1 MFGTWLMLP
10 VLVGLGLGAHALL
23 AGAVKGVIAS
33 ARPVTGDESM
43 TAHYERRVYR
53 TADAAMLQVAGVAAA
68 AGGLAWLGVALGAGW
83 PWALA
88 LLALGAAVALDLNR
102 WERVGTSPTAVWVQR
117 GVRGRPHRIPLEQ
130 VLDLRVEEEDV
141 GGFTL
146 RHGTHN
152 RVARL
157 WLRLPDQK
165 ALALPVTDAGQGL
178 EGMEAVANQIRSR
191 KAQMDSRHDIARAEA
206 DASRRA
212 REAAAAGPSPDAEAR
227 LALRRLREKALDPS
241 AGGAPR
247 PDAPPPSAAR

>member
-1 MFGTWLMLP
+1 MVGTLLMLP

-23 AGAVKGVIAS
+23 AGAAKGVIAS
-33 ARPVTGDESM
+33 ARPVTDDEPT

-53 TADAAMLQVAGVAAA
+53 TADAAMLQVAAVAAA
-68 AGGLAWLGVALGAGW
+68 AGGLAWLGVALDAGW

-165 ALALPVTDAGQGL
+165 ALALPVTDADQGL
-178 EGMEAVANQIRSR
+178 EGVEAVANQIRSR
-191 KAQMDSRHDIARAEA
+191 KAQMDSRHDMARAEA
-206 DASRRA
+206 EASRRA

-241 AGGAPR
+241 GGAAR
-247 PDAPPPSAAR
+247 PDAPPPSGAR